1 MFCPMCREEVDK
13 LEDSHFLPKQIYRRA
28 RNMVAEGKN
37 LNMTDKEG
45 NTFILSKEVKSYLLC
60 KDCEGKL
67 SKYGENSYARMCL
80 PPLNRAD
87 VSKFFKIAKG
97 KVIPFW
103 NNASLDPRI
112 APNVSIG
119 SGFLQGIDV
128 DSIYYLAISIL
139 WRATFDV
146 WNGCI
151 PIKINEEAK
160 EELRAYLLDPVN
172 NDLSYKVEIA
182 PSFWIQR
189 YGTFFPVETKRPK
202 FYFFSIFE
210 FDFYIDLTTR
220 VKKLSNN
227 VPLHVLADPYRCKY
241 AYEALKRT
249 IVKAKPR
256 GKVDKTISW

>member
-1 MFCPMCREEVDK
+1 MCREEVDK
-13 LEDSHFLPKQIYRRA
+13 LEDSHLFPKQVYRRA

-37 LNMTDKEG
+37 LNITDKDG
-45 NTFILSKEVKSYLLC
+45 NTYILSKEVKSYLLC

-67 SKYGENSYARMCL
+67 SRYGENYYARMCL

-103 NNASLDPRI
+103 NSANLAPKI

-128 DSIYYLAISIL
+128 DSIYYFAISIL

-146 WNGCI
+146 WNGYL
-151 PIKINEEAK
+151 PIKINEEVK
-160 EELRAYLLDPVN
+160 EELRAYLLDPEN

-182 PSFWIQR
+182 PSFWFPR
-189 YGTFFPVETKRPK
+189 FGNLFPVETKRPN

-210 FDFYIDLTTR
+210 FDFYIDLTAKVR
-220 VKKLSNN
+220 KLSNN
-227 VPLHVLADPYRCKY
+227 VALHVLADPYRCKY
-241 AYEALKRT
+241 AYEALKKT
-249 IVKAKPR
+249 IVKAKSR

>member
-67 SKYGENSYARMCL
+67 SRYGENSYARMCL

-103 NNASLDPRI
+103 IRASLDPKI
-112 APNVSIG
+112 A
-119 SGFLQGIDV
+119 
-128 DSIYYLAISIL
+128 
-139 WRATFDV
+139 
-146 WNGCI
+146 
-151 PIKINEEAK
+151 
-160 EELRAYLLDPVN
+160 
-172 NDLSYKVEIA
+172 
-182 PSFWIQR
+182 
-189 YGTFFPVETKRPK
+189 
-202 FYFFSIFE
+202 
-210 FDFYIDLTTR
+210 
-220 VKKLSNN
+220 
-227 VPLHVLADPYRCKY
+227 
-241 AYEALKRT
+241 
-249 IVKAKPR
+249 
-256 GKVDKTISW
+256 